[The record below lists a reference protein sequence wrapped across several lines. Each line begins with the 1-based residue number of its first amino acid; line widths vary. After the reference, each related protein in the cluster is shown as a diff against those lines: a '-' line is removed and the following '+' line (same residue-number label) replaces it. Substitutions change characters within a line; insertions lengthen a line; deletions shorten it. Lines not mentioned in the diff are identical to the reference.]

1 MSAQIV
7 RYFLLLLATITGD
20 TQTITTTLQMLR
32 VTGLSLLLG
41 SAAFVAVL
49 YIIFLPGETHTASP
63 PALVWSPPVA
73 EGQANPNP
81 RRIVL
86 NKYGGAVV
94 SLPQTTFAADHYPY
108 LHLSLQEVRP
118 KATIILAWRIA
129 SDPDANY
136 THKFETTERESL
148 WVATSELPGWEG
160 TIESVHLIIAGE
172 ADAAI
177 TVDAFELHQ
186 PGLVAQLRG
195 IYSDLTAYEPW
206 NRSSM
211 NSHTGAR
218 RVSAFYPAPLFAGFF
233 LSCLGAYLVLCL
245 TVPRIQFA
253 WSVTGLIFLSIWICL
268 DLVWHKRLVDQV
280 ADTQAT
286 FAGKSDDQKLRI
298 GPDAAL
304 YQFVRSASEA
314 IPRADAR
321 VFVASSDDYTGLR
334 AAYYFYPLNALW
346 RLQTDEIPQPHFLR
360 SGDYLALLNPTTVE
374 LNAQDSTATFSQG
387 SLVVDTLVSEPA
399 GTLVRVR

>member
-1 MSAQIV
+1 
-7 RYFLLLLATITGD
+7 
-20 TQTITTTLQMLR
+20 MLR

-49 YIIFLPGETHTASP
+49 YTIFLPGETHTASP
-63 PALVWSPPVA
+63 RALVWEPPVT
-73 EGQANPNP
+73 EGASNG
-81 RRIVL
+81 RRVVL
-86 NKYGGAVV
+86 SKHGGAVV
-94 SLPQTTFAADHYPY
+94 TLPQAGFAADHYPY

-118 KATIILAWRIA
+118 KSAILLAWRTT
-129 SDPDANY
+129 SDPEANY
-136 THKFETTERESL
+136 SHQFETTSRESL
-148 WVATSELPGWEG
+148 WIATSELPGWEG
-160 TIESVHLIIAGE
+160 TIQNVYLFIAGE
-172 ADAAI
+172 ADAAVTI
-177 TVDAFELHQ
+177 DAFELHQ
-186 PGLVAQLRG
+186 PSLAAQLRG

-218 RVSAFYPAPLFAGFF
+218 NVSAFYPAPLFAGLF
-233 LSCLGAYLVLCL
+233 LACLGAYLVLCL
-245 TVPRIQFA
+245 AVPRIQFT
-253 WSVTGLIFLSIWICL
+253 WSVPGLVFLSVWVCL
-268 DLVWHKRLVDQV
+268 DLVWQTRLVQQV
-280 ADTQAT
+280 ADTRAT
-286 FAGKSDDQKLRI
+286 FAGKTDDQKLRI

-304 YQFVRSASEA
+304 YQFVRSASEQ
-314 IPRADAR
+314 IPRSDAR

-374 LNAQDSTATFSQG
+374 LDAQGSTAHFSKG